1 MKITQQKLFDSNVL
15 DKKLKDGL
23 GAFLQYVNSAVDM
36 FARCLNKQVTLEDN
50 VKCQLK
56 TVRFSHNVTTQV
68 GTNPG
73 TVEGVVV
80 LSSTEMVTG
89 FKWAYGSSANQLAVT
104 IKTESAIASDVVLC
118 VFFK

>member
-15 DKKLKDGL
+15 ETKLKEGL

-50 VKCQLK
+50 LKCQLK
-56 TVRFSHNVTTQV
+56 SVRLSHNTATQV
-68 GTNPG
+68 GIDPG

-89 FKWAYGSSANQLAVT
+89 FKWTYGANSNQLAVT
-104 IKTESAIASDVVLC
+104 IKTDSGAASDVKLC

>member
-56 TVRFSHNVTTQV
+56 TVRLSHNTATQV
-68 GTNPG
+68 GVDSG

-80 LSSTEMVTG
+80 LSSTEMITG
-89 FKWAYGSSANQLAVT
+89 FKWAYGSNTNQLAIT
-104 IKTESAIASDVVLC
+104 IKTDSSSASDVVLC
-118 VFFK
+118 VYFK

>member
-56 TVRFSHNVTTQV
+56 TVRLSHNTATQV
-68 GTNPG
+68 GVDPELWK
-73 TVEGVVV
+73 V
-80 LSSTEMVTG
+80 
-89 FKWAYGSSANQLAVT
+89 WWCCPQPR
-104 IKTESAIASDVVLC
+104 
-118 VFFK
+118 

>member
-23 GAFLQYVNSAVDM
+23 GVFLQYVNTAVDM

-56 TVRFSHNVTTQV
+56 TVRLSHNTVTQV
-68 GTNPG
+68 GVDPG

-80 LSSTEMVTG
+80 MSSTEMVTG
-89 FKWAYGSSANQLAVT
+89 FKWAYGSNANQLAIT
-104 IKTESAIASDVVLC
+104 IKTDSSSASDVVLC
-118 VFFK
+118 VYFK